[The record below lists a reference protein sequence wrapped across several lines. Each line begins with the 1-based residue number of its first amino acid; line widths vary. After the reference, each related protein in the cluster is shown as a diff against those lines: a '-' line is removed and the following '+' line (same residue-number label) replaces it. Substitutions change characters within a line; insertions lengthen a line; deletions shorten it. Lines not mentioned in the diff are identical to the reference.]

1 MKAVLQRVTEAAVA
15 VDDKVVAKITTGI
28 LCYVSYAATD
38 RLETMEWMA
47 RKIAD
52 LRLFASDAGEDKF
65 DRSLKEIAG
74 ELLVVSNFTLHA
86 DSRKGR
92 RPDFIAAA
100 PPTIARDMHIR
111 FLEVLKEHGIVVHDG
126 VFGAHMMVTS
136 LNDGPVTIL
145 LERDEK

>member
-1 MKAVLQRVTEAAVA
+1 MKAVLQRVTAAEVQ
-15 VDDKVVAKITTGI
+15 VDHKVIARIASGV
-28 LCYVSYAATD
+28 LCYISYAAND
-38 RLETMEWMA
+38 RLDTMVWMA

-52 LRLFASDAGEDKF
+52 LRLFTSEGGEDKF

-92 RPDFIAAA
+92 RPDFVDAA
-100 PPTIARDMHIR
+100 PPAIARNMHIR
-111 FLEVLKEHGIVVHDG
+111 FLEVLKEYGIVVHDG
-126 VFGAHMMVTS
+126 EFGAHMLVS
-136 LNDGPVTIL
+136 SVNDGPVTIL